1 MESIIKNIEL
11 MYTPYT
17 KELLIKYVNLQYEE
31 DADFSDESLKTEL
44 LWLYE
49 NNELDRLILAEYLDS
64 DALKMNISNKTKTNN
79 ASSSKPLT
87 QQRLST
93 LIKSKLEEV
102 DGALYDCTVTDYQ
115 LLKSNNGLFNILIPL
130 K

>member
-11 MYTPYT
+11 MCTPYT

-31 DADFSDESLKTEL
+31 DADCSDESLKTEL
-44 LWLYE
+44 LWLYN
-49 NNELDRLILAEYLDS
+49 NNELDRLILAEYLNS
-64 DALKMNISNKTKTNN
+64 DALKMTVNNKSKTNN
-79 ASSSKPLT
+79 ESPSKPLT

-115 LLKSNNGLFNILIPL
+115 LLKSNSGLFSILIPL

>member
-17 KELLIKYVNLQYEE
+17 KELLIKYVSLQYQE
-31 DADFSDESLKTEL
+31 DADRSDESLKTEL

-64 DALKMNISNKTKTNN
+64 DALKMTITSKTNK
-79 ASSSKPLT
+79 ASPSKPLT

-93 LIKSKLEEV
+93 LIKSKLEEG
-102 DGALYDCTVTDYQ
+102 DGALYDSTVTDYQ
-115 LLKSNNGLFNILIPL
+115 LLKSNNGLFSILIPL